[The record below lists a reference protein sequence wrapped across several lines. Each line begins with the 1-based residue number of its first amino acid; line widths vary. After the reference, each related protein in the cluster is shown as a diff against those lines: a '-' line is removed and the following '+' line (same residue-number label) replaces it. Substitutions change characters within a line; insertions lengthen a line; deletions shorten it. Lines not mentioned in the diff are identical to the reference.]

1 MSIWSCA
8 QQNWQIGI
16 GDPGVMGWLTVALY
30 AATGGLALRVA
41 ARGGFAG
48 RTAGR
53 ERLFWYMLGLIML
66 LLAVNKQLDLQTL
79 LTAIARCMAQIQ
91 GWYETRRAVQIGFI
105 AVVLVVA
112 LIVLGIMSTALRG
125 TLRRNGM
132 ALVGLAFV
140 LGFVAI
146 RAAGFHHID
155 QLINVRFEMIR
166 MNWVLEMTGPILIV
180 ICGVSILRV
189 ART

>member
-1 MSIWSCA
+1 
-8 QQNWQIGI
+8 
-16 GDPGVMGWLTVALY
+16 MGWLTVALY
-30 AATGGLALRVA
+30 AATCGLALHIA
-41 ARGGFAG
+41 ARGVFAG

-91 GWYETRRAVQIGFI
+91 GWYDTRRSVQIGFI

-112 LIVLGIMSTALRG
+112 LIVLGIMSVVLRG
-125 TLRRNGM
+125 TLRRNGL
-132 ALVGLAFV
+132 ALVGLIFV

-155 QLINVRFEMIR
+155 QLTNIRFEMIR
-166 MNWVLEMTGPILIV
+166 MNWILEMTGPILIV
-180 ICGVSILRV
+180 ICGVSILRA

>member
-1 MSIWSCA
+1 M
-8 QQNWQIGI
+8 
-16 GDPGVMGWLTVALY
+16 
-30 AATGGLALRVA
+30 
-41 ARGGFAG
+41 
-48 RTAGR
+48 
-53 ERLFWYMLGLIML
+53 
-66 LLAVNKQLDLQTL
+66 
-79 LTAIARCMAQIQ
+79 
-91 GWYETRRAVQIGFI
+91 I
-105 AVVLVVA
+105 AVVFVVA
-112 LIVLGIMSTALRG
+112 LIVMGIMSTALRG
-125 TLRRNGM
+125 TSRRNGM

-146 RAAGFHHID
+146 RAAGFHRMD